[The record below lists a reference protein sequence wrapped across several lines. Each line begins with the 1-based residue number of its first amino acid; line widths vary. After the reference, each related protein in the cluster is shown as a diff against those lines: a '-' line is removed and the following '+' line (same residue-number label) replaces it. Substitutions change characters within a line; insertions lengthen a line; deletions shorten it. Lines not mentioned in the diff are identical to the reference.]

1 MIIKIALGWVIADSN
16 WMFLCYVQKSCACG
30 HFMLTS
36 CSKKISH
43 EKSCPIWLGLRDFRS
58 CPCVISVGF
67 MQGGPVRFSSES
79 LLSKVCDQKKSKH
92 ERTAVK
98 RRRRRRVQVWNTRL
112 LVAMTL
118 DTARQYDEE
127 GLICLILFALKR
139 PTH

>member
-1 MIIKIALGWVIADSN
+1 M
-16 WMFLCYVQKSCACG
+16 
-30 HFMLTS
+30 
-36 CSKKISH
+36 
-43 EKSCPIWLGLRDFRS
+43 
-58 CPCVISVGF
+58 
-67 MQGGPVRFSSES
+67 RFSSES